1 MMTEAERLAAYDRM
15 YADLLKERDKV
26 LADMDK
32 LRAAGRNRGTTY
44 QQLLAQKLTVQNLIG
59 RFEIYGIKE
68 VRDRQAQTRL
78 PVLPAERDLLT
89 AGRTGAGLMGKR
101 DRASGRTAFHIA
113 GGRPLSGRKIPR
125 GKHFGP
131 PRRI

>member
-44 QQLLAQKLTVQNLIG
+44 QQLLAQKLTVQNLIS
-59 RFEIYGIKE
+59 F
-68 VRDRQAQTRL
+68 QAA
-78 PVLPAERDLLT
+78 PALFCISMSL
-89 AGRTGAGLMGKR
+89 
-101 DRASGRTAFHIA
+101 
-113 GGRPLSGRKIPR
+113 
-125 GKHFGP
+125 
-131 PRRI
+131 